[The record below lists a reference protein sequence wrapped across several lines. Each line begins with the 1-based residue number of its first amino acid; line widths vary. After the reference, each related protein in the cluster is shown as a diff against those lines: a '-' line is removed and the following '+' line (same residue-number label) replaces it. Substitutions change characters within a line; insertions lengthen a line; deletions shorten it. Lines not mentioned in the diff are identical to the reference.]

1 MKDGDNRKKTSAKKS
16 TVRASSKQT
25 NSSEND
31 PKTKKVFS
39 SKKNQDDSPNKQIT
53 KSKKDSDFSD
63 SKKKSDSSPNK
74 KDTKTKKEVD
84 SSSSSSSSS
93 SLNKNNSG
101 VANSGKDLR
110 TVRLSSVEDL
120 PPGFTV
126 HTDKRKFYMVV
137 PILDR
142 YILREIL
149 SPFLVSLA
157 FFTMVYMVLALQK
170 MIGLFVGKGV
180 DPFRLLDYF
189 GYLLANTLPMTI
201 PMACLMSGIMAAGRL
216 SGDSE
221 ITAIRSAGVSFPRI
235 YINFLAFGFVMALLV
250 GYLNFYLSPENTR
263 KMNEFNKWVL
273 AYNPLLAITPG
284 QFSGDKT
291 QDLFEKRARTMYTEG
306 MNSNTGELKGV
317 QIREWEIFLE
327 GNEYF
332 HIGGKMIPMGGSRII
347 QIINAAKGNLV
358 EKLGPDGEYEKSIRL
373 KDGWILEWSDDR
385 KTFSITDFRNGEM
398 DYNIPKGKEKK
409 TLELN
414 VKPETFSMPV
424 LFQIRNNIESEGLE
438 KIPGLETL
446 QEMGVQIKGLIGLK
460 QMVEQMKIE
469 LAMGAANGT
478 LTPDQM
484 TQQYSVL
491 TQLMAL
497 MQQGKKVLT
506 DFNVEIHRRIAMPIS
521 CLIFFFI
528 SFPLGLVVKRSGK
541 GMSFTLAVVFLMIYF
556 TFFTL
561 GSTISYNDK
570 IPDWIGPWSA
580 NILIALLSINIMIK
594 RTDMDLPKPI
604 QKILDKISDLKSKL
618 TERFESSIIW
628 GKIKK
633 IIKRGP

>member
-1 MKDGDNRKKTSAKKS
+1 MKDGDNRKKISAKKS
-16 TVRASSKQT
+16 TTRASSKQT
-25 NSSEND
+25 TN
-31 PKTKKVFS
+31 S
-39 SKKNQDDSPNKQIT
+39 SKKNQNYSPNKPTT
-53 KSKKDSDFSD
+53 KSKNDSDFSD
-63 SKKKSDSSPNK
+63 MGLSSKKNLDSSFNK
-74 KDTKTKKEVD
+74 NDTKTKKEGNFFT
-84 SSSSSSSSS
+84 SSSPNP
-93 SLNKNNSG
+93 SLNENNSG

-126 HTDKRKFYMVV
+126 HTDKRKFYMVI

-142 YILREIL
+142 YILREIF

-263 KMNEFNKWVL
+263 KMNEFNKWIL

-497 MQQGKKVLT
+497 MQQGKNVLT

-618 TERFESSIIW
+618 TDRLESSNIW
-628 GKIKK
+628 GKIKM

>member
-1 MKDGDNRKKTSAKKS
+1 M
-16 TVRASSKQT
+16 RASSKQT

-84 SSSSSSSSS
+84 SSSSSSSS

>member
-16 TVRASSKQT
+16 TTRASSKQT

-39 SKKNQDDSPNKQIT
+39 SKKNQDDSPNKQLT

-74 KDTKTKKEVD
+74 KDTKTKKEID
-84 SSSSSSSSS
+84 SSSS
-93 SLNKNNSG
+93 SLNKNNLG
-101 VANSGKDLR
+101 VANYGKDLR

-126 HTDKRKFYMVV
+126 HTDKRKFYMIV

-306 MNSNTGELKGV
+306 MNSDTGQLKGV

-604 QKILDKISDLKSKL
+604 QKILDQVSDLKSKL
-618 TERFESSIIW
+618 TERFESSKIW

>member
-1 MKDGDNRKKTSAKKS
+1 MKDGDNRKKISAKKS
-16 TVRASSKQT
+16 TTRASSKQT
-25 NSSEND
+25 TN
-31 PKTKKVFS
+31 S
-39 SKKNQDDSPNKQIT
+39 SKKNQNYSPNKPTT
-53 KSKKDSDFSD
+53 KSKNDSDFSD
-63 SKKKSDSSPNK
+63 MGLSSKKKTDSSFNK
-74 KDTKTKKEVD
+74 KDTKTKKEGNFF
-84 SSSSSSSSS
+84 SSSSPNP
-93 SLNKNNSG
+93 SLNENNSG

-126 HTDKRKFYMVV
+126 HTDKRKFYMVI

-142 YILREIL
+142 YILREIF

-263 KMNEFNKWVL
+263 KMNEFNKWIL

-469 LAMGAANGT
+469 LAMGAANVT

-618 TERFESSIIW
+618 TDRLESSNIW

>member
-1 MKDGDNRKKTSAKKS
+1 MKDGDNRKKTSAKKL
-16 TVRASSKQT
+16 TTRASSKQT
-25 NSSEND
+25 NSS
-31 PKTKKVFS
+31 
-39 SKKNQDDSPNKQIT
+39 KKNQNYSPNKPTT
-53 KSKKDSDFSD
+53 KSKNDSDFSD
-63 SKKKSDSSPNK
+63 MGLSSKKKSDSSFNK
-74 KDTKTKKEVD
+74 KDTKTKKEGNFF
-84 SSSSSSSSS
+84 SSSSPNP
-93 SLNKNNSG
+93 SLNENNSG

-126 HTDKRKFYMVV
+126 HTDKRKFYMVI

-142 YILREIL
+142 YILREIF

-263 KMNEFNKWVL
+263 KMNEFNKWIL

-618 TERFESSIIW
+618 TDRLESSNIW

>member
-1 MKDGDNRKKTSAKKS
+1 MKDGDNRKKASAKKS
-16 TVRASSKQT
+16 TSRASS
-25 NSSEND
+25 N
-31 PKTKKVFS
+31 KTDSS
-39 SKKNQDDSPNKQIT
+39 SKKKLDSSPSKKT
-53 KSKKDSDFSD
+53 SKSKNEDKNSPFDSSFHSP
-63 SKKKSDSSPNK
+63 SKKKNADVSDSN
-74 KDTKTKKEVD
+74 
-84 SSSSSSSSS
+84 SSRKSTSNPS
-93 SLNKNNSG
+93 
-101 VANSGKDLR
+101 NSGKDLR

-120 PPGFTV
+120 PPDFKV
-126 HTDKRKFYMVV
+126 HTDKRKFYMII

-142 YILREIL
+142 YILKEIL
-149 SPFLVSLA
+149 SPFLVALA

-180 DPFRLLDYF
+180 DPLRLLDYF

-235 YINFLAFGFVMALLV
+235 YINFLAFGFVMALAV
-250 GYLNFYLSPENTR
+250 AYLNFYLSPENTR

-291 QDLFEKRARTMYTEG
+291 QDLFEKRARTMYTDG
-306 MNSNTGELKGV
+306 MNPDTGELRGV

-347 QIINAAKGNLV
+347 QIINAGKGNLV
-358 EKLGPDGEYEKSIRL
+358 EKQGPDGDYEKSIRL

-385 KTFSITDFRNGEM
+385 KSFSVTDFRNGEM

-424 LFQIRNNIESEGLE
+424 LFQIRNNMETEGLE

-446 QEMGVQIKGLIGLK
+446 KEMGIEIKGLVGLK
-460 QMVEQMKIE
+460 QMVEQMKID

-484 TQQYSVL
+484 TQSYSVL

-570 IPDWIGPWSA
+570 VPDWIGPWSA

-604 QKILDKISDLKSKL
+604 QKVLDKISDQKSKL
-618 TERFESSIIW
+618 TERLESLSIW

-633 IIKRGP
+633 IMKRGS

>member
-1 MKDGDNRKKTSAKKS
+1 MKDGDNRKKISAKKS
-16 TVRASSKQT
+16 TTRASSKQT
-25 NSSEND
+25 TN
-31 PKTKKVFS
+31 S
-39 SKKNQDDSPNKQIT
+39 SKKNQNYLPNKPTT
-53 KSKKDSDFSD
+53 KSKNDSDFSD
-63 SKKKSDSSPNK
+63 MGLSSKKKLDSSFNK
-74 KDTKTKKEVD
+74 KDTKTKKEGNFF
-84 SSSSSSSSS
+84 SSSSPNP
-93 SLNKNNSG
+93 SLNENNSG
-101 VANSGKDLR
+101 IANSGKDLR

-126 HTDKRKFYMVV
+126 HTDKRKFYMVI

-142 YILREIL
+142 YILREIF

-263 KMNEFNKWVL
+263 KMNEFNKWIL

-618 TERFESSIIW
+618 TDRLESSNIW

>member
-16 TVRASSKQT
+16 TARVSSKQT
-25 NSSEND
+25 
-31 PKTKKVFS
+31 
-39 SKKNQDDSPNKQIT
+39 I
-53 KSKKDSDFSD
+53 KS
-63 SKKKSDSSPNK
+63 
-74 KDTKTKKEVD
+74 
-84 SSSSSSSSS
+84 
-93 SLNKNNSG
+93 KNNSG

-120 PPGFTV
+120 PHGFTV

-201 PMACLMSGIMAAGRL
+201 PMACLMSGIMVAGRL

-263 KMNEFNKWVL
+263 KMNEFNKWIL

-358 EKLGPDGEYEKSIRL
+358 EKLDPDGEYEKSIRL

-604 QKILDKISDLKSKL
+604 QKILDKISGLKSKL

>member
-1 MKDGDNRKKTSAKKS
+1 MKDGDNRKKISAKKS
-16 TVRASSKQT
+16 TTRASSKQT
-25 NSSEND
+25 TN
-31 PKTKKVFS
+31 S
-39 SKKNQDDSPNKQIT
+39 SKKNQNYSPNKPTT
-53 KSKKDSDFSD
+53 KSKNDSDFSD
-63 SKKKSDSSPNK
+63 MGLSSKKKSDSSFNK
-74 KDTKTKKEVD
+74 KDTKTKKEGNFFSL
-84 SSSSSSSSS
+84 SSPNS
-93 SLNKNNSG
+93 SLNENNSG

-126 HTDKRKFYMVV
+126 HTDKRKFYMVI

-142 YILREIL
+142 YILREIF

-263 KMNEFNKWVL
+263 KMNEFNKWIL

-618 TERFESSIIW
+618 TDRLESSNIW

>member
-16 TVRASSKQT
+16 TARASSKQT

-31 PKTKKVFS
+31 PKAKKVFS

-84 SSSSSSSSS
+84 SSSS

-221 ITAIRSAGVSFPRI
+221 ITAIRSAGVGFPRI

-628 GKIKK
+628 RKIKK

>member
-1 MKDGDNRKKTSAKKS
+1 MKDGDNRKKASAKKS
-16 TVRASSKQT
+16 ATSASSNKI
-25 NSSEND
+25 
-31 PKTKKVFS
+31 KTKKTSSSSLSSADSS
-39 SKKNQDDSPNKQIT
+39 SKKNAD
-53 KSKKDSDFSD
+53 
-63 SKKKSDSSPNK
+63 
-74 KDTKTKKEVD
+74 
-84 SSSSSSSSS
+84 S
-93 SLNKNNSG
+93 SLNKKTTKSKNVDRTSDADSFSSFDSPSKKNTKSTAVSASNSG
-101 VANSGKDLR
+101 ADLR

-120 PPGFTV
+120 PPDFKV
-126 HTDKRKFYMVV
+126 HTDKRKFYMAI
-137 PILDR
+137 PILNR
-142 YILREIL
+142 YILGEIL
-149 SPFLVSLA
+149 SPFLVALA

-180 DPFRLLDYF
+180 DPLRLLDYF

-235 YINFLAFGFVMALLV
+235 YINFLAFGFAMALV
-250 GYLNFYLSPENTR
+250 VTYLNFYLSPENTR

-291 QDLFEKRARTMYTEG
+291 QDLFEKRARTMYTDG
-306 MNSNTGELKGV
+306 MNPDTGQLKGV

-332 HIGGKMIPMGGSRII
+332 NLGGKMIPMGGSRII
-347 QIINAAKGNLV
+347 QIINAGKGNLV
-358 EKLGPDGEYEKSIRL
+358 EKIGPDGEYEKSIRL

-385 KTFSITDFRNGEM
+385 KSFSVTDFRNGEM

-424 LFQIRNNIESEGLE
+424 LFQIRNNIESQGLE

-446 QEMGVQIKGLIGLK
+446 KEMGIEIKGLTGLK
-460 QMVEQMKIE
+460 QMVEQMKID
-469 LAMGAANGT
+469 LVMGAANGT

-484 TQQYSVL
+484 TQNYSVL

-570 IPDWIGPWSA
+570 VPDWIGPWSA

-594 RTDMDLPKPI
+594 RTDMDLPKPV
-604 QKILDKISDLKSKL
+604 QKVLDRISDQKSKL
-618 TERFESSIIW
+618 TKRLERLSIW
-628 GKIKK
+628 GKIKR
-633 IIKRGP
+633 IIKRDPGI

>member
-1 MKDGDNRKKTSAKKS
+1 MKDGDNRKKISAKKS
-16 TVRASSKQT
+16 TTRASSKQAT
-25 NSSEND
+25 N
-31 PKTKKVFS
+31 S
-39 SKKNQDDSPNKQIT
+39 SKKNQNYSPNKPTT
-53 KSKKDSDFSD
+53 KSKNDSDFSD
-63 SKKKSDSSPNK
+63 MGLSSKKKLDSSFNK
-74 KDTKTKKEVD
+74 KDTKTKKEGNFF
-84 SSSSSSSSS
+84 SSSSPNP
-93 SLNKNNSG
+93 SLNENNSG

-126 HTDKRKFYMVV
+126 HTDKRKFYMVI

-142 YILREIL
+142 YILREIF

-263 KMNEFNKWVL
+263 KMNEFNKWIL

-618 TERFESSIIW
+618 TDRLESSNIW

>member
-1 MKDGDNRKKTSAKKS
+1 MKDGDNRKKISAKKS
-16 TVRASSKQT
+16 TTRASSKQT
-25 NSSEND
+25 TN
-31 PKTKKVFS
+31 S
-39 SKKNQDDSPNKQIT
+39 SKKNQNYSPNKPTT
-53 KSKKDSDFSD
+53 KSKNDSDFSD
-63 SKKKSDSSPNK
+63 MGLSSKKKSDSSFNK
-74 KDTKTKKEVD
+74 KDTKTKKEGNFF
-84 SSSSSSSSS
+84 SSSSPNP
-93 SLNKNNSG
+93 SLNENNSG
-101 VANSGKDLR
+101 IANSGKDLR

-126 HTDKRKFYMVV
+126 HTDKRKFYMVI

-142 YILREIL
+142 YILREIF

-263 KMNEFNKWVL
+263 KMNEFNKWIL

-506 DFNVEIHRRIAMPIS
+506 DFNVEIHRRIAIPIS

-618 TERFESSIIW
+618 TDRLESSNIW

>member
-16 TVRASSKQT
+16 TTRASSKQT

-93 SLNKNNSG
+93 LNKNNLG

-126 HTDKRKFYMVV
+126 HTDKRKFYMIV

-306 MNSNTGELKGV
+306 MNSDTGQLKGV

-347 QIINAAKGNLV
+347 QIINASKGNLV

-604 QKILDKISDLKSKL
+604 QKILDQVSDLKSKL
-618 TERFESSIIW
+618 TERFESSKIW

>member
-16 TVRASSKQT
+16 TARASSKQT

-84 SSSSSSSSS
+84 SSSSS
-93 SLNKNNSG
+93 LNKNNSG

-126 HTDKRKFYMVV
+126 HTDKRKFYMVI

>member
-1 MKDGDNRKKTSAKKS
+1 MKDGDNRKKISAKKS
-16 TVRASSKQT
+16 TTRASSKQT
-25 NSSEND
+25 TN
-31 PKTKKVFS
+31 S
-39 SKKNQDDSPNKQIT
+39 SKKNQNYSPNKPTT
-53 KSKKDSDFSD
+53 KSKNDSDFSD
-63 SKKKSDSSPNK
+63 MGLSSKKKSDSSFNK
-74 KDTKTKKEVD
+74 KDTKTKKEGNFFSL
-84 SSSSSSSSS
+84 SSPNP
-93 SLNKNNSG
+93 SLNENNSG

-126 HTDKRKFYMVV
+126 HTDKRKFYMVI

-142 YILREIL
+142 YILREIF

-263 KMNEFNKWVL
+263 KMNEFNKWIL
-273 AYNPLLAITPG
+273 AYNPLLAIAPG

-618 TERFESSIIW
+618 TDRLESSNIW

>member
-1 MKDGDNRKKTSAKKS
+1 MKDGDNRKKISAKKS
-16 TVRASSKQT
+16 TTRASSKQT
-25 NSSEND
+25 TN
-31 PKTKKVFS
+31 S
-39 SKKNQDDSPNKQIT
+39 SKKNQNYSPNKPTT
-53 KSKKDSDFSD
+53 KSKNDSDFSD
-63 SKKKSDSSPNK
+63 MGLSSKKKSDSSFNK
-74 KDTKTKKEVD
+74 KDTKTKKEGNFF
-84 SSSSSSSSS
+84 SSSSPNP
-93 SLNKNNSG
+93 SLNENNSG

-126 HTDKRKFYMVV
+126 HTDKRKFYMVI

-142 YILREIL
+142 YILREIF

-263 KMNEFNKWVL
+263 KMNEFNKWIL

-618 TERFESSIIW
+618 TDRLESSNIW

>member
-1 MKDGDNRKKTSAKKS
+1 MKNGDNRKKVSAKKS
-16 TVRASSKQT
+16 AART
-25 NSSEND
+25 SSEKTSFSETD
-31 PKTKKVFS
+31 PKIKKVFS
-39 SKKNQDDSPNKQIT
+39 SEKNSDLPPNQKNTKKVSSSE
-53 KSKKDSDFSD
+53 KS
-63 SKKKSDSSPNK
+63 SDSSFNK
-74 KDTKTKKEVD
+74 KNAKPKSSELSSSID
-84 SSSSSSSSS
+84 SSPKKNTASS
-93 SLNKNNSG
+93 G
-101 VANSGKDLR
+101 ADLR
-110 TVRLSSVEDL
+110 TVRLSGVEDL
-120 PPGFTV
+120 PPDFKV
-126 HTDKRKFYMVV
+126 HTDKRKFYMVI

-142 YILREIL
+142 YILGEIL
-149 SPFLVSLA
+149 SPFLVALA

-180 DPFRLLDYF
+180 DPLRLLDYF

-235 YINFLAFGFVMALLV
+235 YINFLAFGFVMALAV
-250 GYLNFYLSPENTR
+250 AYLNFYLSPENTR

-284 QFSGDKT
+284 QFSGDKM

-306 MNSNTGELKGV
+306 MNPDTGQLRGV

-347 QIINAAKGNLV
+347 QIINASKGNLV

-385 KTFSITDFRNGEM
+385 KSFSVTDFRNGEM

-424 LFQIRNNIESEGLE
+424 LFQIRNNIESDGLE

-446 QEMGVQIKGLIGLK
+446 KEMGVHIKGLIGLK

-570 IPDWIGPWSA
+570 VPDWIGPWSA
-580 NILIALLSINIMIK
+580 NILIAILSVNIMIK

-604 QKILDKISDLKSKL
+604 QKFLDKISDQKSKL
-618 TERFESSIIW
+618 TERLERLSIW

-633 IIKRGP
+633 ITKRGP

>member
-16 TVRASSKQT
+16 TTRASSKQT

-63 SKKKSDSSPNK
+63 VSLSFKKKSDSSPNK

-84 SSSSSSSSS
+84 SSSS
-93 SLNKNNSG
+93 LNKNNLG
-101 VANSGKDLR
+101 VANYGKDLR

-126 HTDKRKFYMVV
+126 HTDKRKFYMIV

-306 MNSNTGELKGV
+306 MNSDTGQLKGV

-604 QKILDKISDLKSKL
+604 QKILDQVSDLKSKL
-618 TERFESSIIW
+618 TERFESSKIW

>member
-16 TVRASSKQT
+16 TTRASSKQT

-84 SSSSSSSSS
+84 SSSSS
-93 SLNKNNSG
+93 LNKNNSG

-126 HTDKRKFYMVV
+126 HTDKRKFYMIV

-306 MNSNTGELKGV
+306 MNSDTGQLKGV

-347 QIINAAKGNLV
+347 QIINASKGNLV

-604 QKILDKISDLKSKL
+604 QKILDQVSDLKSKL
-618 TERFESSIIW
+618 TERFESSKIW

>member
-16 TVRASSKQT
+16 TTRASSKQT

-84 SSSSSSSSS
+84 SSSSSS
-93 SLNKNNSG
+93 LNKNNLG

-126 HTDKRKFYMVV
+126 HTDKRKFYMIV

-306 MNSNTGELKGV
+306 MNSDTGQLKGV

-347 QIINAAKGNLV
+347 QIINASKGNLV

-604 QKILDKISDLKSKL
+604 QKILDQVSDLKSKL
-618 TERFESSIIW
+618 TERFESSKIW

>member
-1 MKDGDNRKKTSAKKS
+1 MKDGDNRKKISAKKS
-16 TVRASSKQT
+16 TTRASSKQT
-25 NSSEND
+25 TN
-31 PKTKKVFS
+31 S
-39 SKKNQDDSPNKQIT
+39 SKKNQNYSPNKPTT
-53 KSKKDSDFSD
+53 KSKNDSDFSD
-63 SKKKSDSSPNK
+63 MGLSSKKKSDSSFNK
-74 KDTKTKKEVD
+74 KDTKTKKEGNFF
-84 SSSSSSSSS
+84 SSSSPNP
-93 SLNKNNSG
+93 SLNENNSG

-126 HTDKRKFYMVV
+126 HTDKRKFYMVI

-142 YILREIL
+142 YILREIF

-263 KMNEFNKWVL
+263 KMNEFNKWIL

-497 MQQGKKVLT
+497 MQQGKK
-506 DFNVEIHRRIAMPIS
+506 F
-521 CLIFFFI
+521 
-528 SFPLGLVVKRSGK
+528 
-541 GMSFTLAVVFLMIYF
+541 
-556 TFFTL
+556 
-561 GSTISYNDK
+561 
-570 IPDWIGPWSA
+570 
-580 NILIALLSINIMIK
+580 
-594 RTDMDLPKPI
+594 
-604 QKILDKISDLKSKL
+604 
-618 TERFESSIIW
+618 
-628 GKIKK
+628 
-633 IIKRGP
+633 

>member
-16 TVRASSKQT
+16 TTRASSKQT

-74 KDTKTKKEVD
+74 KDTKTKKEID
-84 SSSSSSSSS
+84 SSSS
-93 SLNKNNSG
+93 SLNKNNLG
-101 VANSGKDLR
+101 VANYGKDLR

-126 HTDKRKFYMVV
+126 HTDKRKFYMIV

-306 MNSNTGELKGV
+306 MNSDTGQLKGV

-604 QKILDKISDLKSKL
+604 QKILDQVSDLKSKL
-618 TERFESSIIW
+618 TERFESSKIW

>member
-1 MKDGDNRKKTSAKKS
+1 MKDGDNRKKISAKKS
-16 TVRASSKQT
+16 TTRASSKQT
-25 NSSEND
+25 TN
-31 PKTKKVFS
+31 S
-39 SKKNQDDSPNKQIT
+39 SKKNQNYSPNKPTT
-53 KSKKDSDFSD
+53 KSKNDSDFSD
-63 SKKKSDSSPNK
+63 MGLSSKKKSDSSFNK
-74 KDTKTKKEVD
+74 KDTKTKKEGNFF
-84 SSSSSSSSS
+84 SSSSPNP
-93 SLNKNNSG
+93 SLNENNSG
-101 VANSGKDLR
+101 IANSGKDLR

-126 HTDKRKFYMVV
+126 HTDKRKFYMVI

-142 YILREIL
+142 YILREIF

-263 KMNEFNKWVL
+263 KMNEFNKWIL

-541 GMSFTLAVVFLMIYF
+541 GMSFTLAVVFLIIYF

-618 TERFESSIIW
+618 TDRLESSNIW

>member
-84 SSSSSSSSS
+84 SSSSSSS

>member
-16 TVRASSKQT
+16 TARASSKQT
-25 NSSEND
+25 NSS
-31 PKTKKVFS
+31 
-39 SKKNQDDSPNKQIT
+39 KKNQDDLPNKQIT

-63 SKKKSDSSPNK
+63 VSLSFKKKSDSSPNK

-84 SSSSSSSSS
+84 SSSS
-93 SLNKNNSG
+93 LNKNNLG
-101 VANSGKDLR
+101 VANYGKDLR

-126 HTDKRKFYMVV
+126 HTDKRKFYMIV

-306 MNSNTGELKGV
+306 MNSDTGQLKGV

-604 QKILDKISDLKSKL
+604 QKILDQVSDLKSKL
-618 TERFESSIIW
+618 TGRFESSKIW

>member
-16 TVRASSKQT
+16 TARASSKQT

-84 SSSSSSSSS
+84 SSSSSSS
-93 SLNKNNSG
+93 LNKNNSG

-126 HTDKRKFYMVV
+126 HTDKRKFYMVI

>member
-16 TVRASSKQT
+16 TTRASSKQT

-84 SSSSSSSSS
+84 SSSSSSS
-93 SLNKNNSG
+93 LNKNNSG

-126 HTDKRKFYMVV
+126 HTDKRKFYMIV

-306 MNSNTGELKGV
+306 MNSDTGQLKGV

-347 QIINAAKGNLV
+347 QIINASKGNLV

-604 QKILDKISDLKSKL
+604 QKILDQVSDLKSKL
-618 TERFESSIIW
+618 TERFESSKIW

>member
-1 MKDGDNRKKTSAKKS
+1 MKDGDNRKKISAKKS
-16 TVRASSKQT
+16 TTRASSKQT
-25 NSSEND
+25 TN
-31 PKTKKVFS
+31 S
-39 SKKNQDDSPNKQIT
+39 SKKNQNYSPNKPTT
-53 KSKKDSDFSD
+53 KSKNDSDFSD
-63 SKKKSDSSPNK
+63 MGLSSKKKLDSSFNK
-74 KDTKTKKEVD
+74 KDTKTKKEGNFF
-84 SSSSSSSSS
+84 SSSSPNP
-93 SLNKNNSG
+93 SLNENNSG

-126 HTDKRKFYMVV
+126 HTDKRKFYMVI

-142 YILREIL
+142 YILREIF

-263 KMNEFNKWVL
+263 KMNEFNKWIL

-618 TERFESSIIW
+618 TDRLESSNIW